1 MAVVRKHYISSA
13 LGSFAQLGGVI
24 LELTEAEVYACL
36 DLEAASQRRRTT
48 IDRLISRAVRLNEI
62 TLNQKLKDKYH
73 GNLQNQS
80 NLSS

>member
-1 MAVVRKHYISSA
+1 MTVVRKHYISSA

-62 TLNQKLKDKYH
+62 TLNQKLKEKYH
-73 GNLQNQS
+73 G
-80 NLSS
+80 

>member
-1 MAVVRKHYISSA
+1 MVVVRKHYISSA
-13 LGSFAQLGGVI
+13 LGSFAQLSGVI

-62 TLNQKLKDKYH
+62 SLNRKLKEKYH
-73 GNLQNQS
+73 G
-80 NLSS
+80 

>member
-13 LGSFAQLGGVI
+13 LGSFAQLSGVI
-24 LELTEAEVYACL
+24 RELTEEEVYACL

-73 GNLQNQS
+73 GNVKN
-80 NLSS
+80 

>member
-1 MAVVRKHYISSA
+1 MTVVRKHYISAA

-62 TLNQKLKDKYH
+62 TLNQKLKEKYH
-73 GNLQNQS
+73 G
-80 NLSS
+80 

>member
-62 TLNQKLKDKYH
+62 TLNQKLKEKYH
-73 GNLQNQS
+73 G
-80 NLSS
+80 

>member
-1 MAVVRKHYISSA
+1 MTTVRKHYISSA
-13 LGSFAQLGGVI
+13 LGSFAQLSGVI

-62 TLNQKLKDKYH
+62 TVSKQLKDKYH
-73 GNLQNQS
+73 GNLKNQS

>member
-13 LGSFAQLGGVI
+13 LGPFAQLSGVI

-62 TLNQKLKDKYH
+62 TLNQKLKEKYH
-73 GNLQNQS
+73 G
-80 NLSS
+80 